1 MPSSPGQLL
10 VIPLGVGSALT
21 VLDDEV
27 GAAEEEARAEELG
40 TGVEEELEDGRGDEE
55 LDEDLEL
62 ETTGG
67 AAQEL
72 T

>member
-21 VLDDEV
+21 GLDDEV